1 MRLVEGIMKLLIY
14 LTVTSL
20 AFFST
25 LQGAVETG
33 GTAPVFTLSDST
45 EVGRS
50 LSDFKGQYV
59 VLEWTRH
66 NCPFV
71 EKYYQHGDMQA
82 LQKELTDT
90 GAVWLQIASSAPG
103 KTGYLTAA
111 QAEAVRNAT
120 QTHSTALLLDVDGNV
135 GRAYGAR
142 TTPHMFLI
150 NPEGI
155 VIYQG
160 AIDSIKS
167 AKAEDIAT
175 ATNYVKVAYTSAT
188 AGEPIEKS
196 TTTPYGC
203 GVKY

>member
-1 MRLVEGIMKLLIY
+1 
-14 LTVTSL
+14 
-20 AFFST
+20 
-25 LQGAVETG
+25 
-33 GTAPVFTLSDST
+33 VFTLSDST

-111 QAEAVRNAT
+111 QAEAVRNVT
-120 QTHSTALLLDVDGNV
+120 QTHSTALLLDVDGKV

-167 AKAEDIAT
+167 AKAEDIAR